1 MAPYS
6 SDSTRFM
13 GKVTAGVTHDL
24 QNVLAI
30 IKETAGL
37 LEDILLMNRDA
48 GLPFFEKFNKA
59 LGTIKAQSTRGAQ
72 LTTTLNQFAHT
83 PDKDEKTPDIYHTVQ
98 MLVHLTERKHKTL
111 NVDIHVDK
119 PEIPLKVASK
129 GMALEMA
136 LLAAV
141 DALIECYEKDFSIH
155 ISVKHL
161 DNAINISFSCSKK
174 AEKEISSAA
183 SWPILAQ
190 CLSAIKGAPKALK
203 DGLILVITA

>member
-24 QNVLAI
+24 QNVLAV

-37 LEDILLMNRDA
+37 LEDILLMNKDA

-59 LGTIKAQSTRGAQ
+59 LGTIKAQSTRGAR

-83 PDKDEKTPDIYHTVQ
+83 PDRDEKIPDIYHTIQ

-111 NVDIHVDK
+111 NVDIQVDK
-119 PEIPLKVASK
+119 PEAPLTVATK

-136 LLAAV
+136 LLAAIDV
-141 DALIECYEKDFSIH
+141 LVECHEKDFSIH
-155 ISVKHL
+155 ISFNHL
-161 DNAINISFSCSKK
+161 DTAVGIFFKCSRQTST
-174 AEKEISSAA
+174 ELSSAA
-183 SWPILAQ
+183 SWPVLTQ
-190 CLSAIKGAPKALK
+190 SLSVINGTPEVVKES
-203 DGLILVITA
+203 LILRITA